1 MPARVKPCGL
11 SLFLE
16 HPMAEDQ
23 IQDRIRA
30 QVQLAFRNIP
40 ALSSLS
46 GDLNMSQQS
55 QIMKAISEHAVDPTV
70 FEDRSPFV
78 FVAQISNSMV
88 DYYYT
93 RMDPTTTL
101 QNFVEDAINGV
112 GFMDSHNTYQ
122 QPLGRTFAAGL
133 AGTVD
138 GNFSVY
144 AGTYILP
151 DLQNQAVNTTHIIDS
166 IRAGITKDVSVGFKR
181 GDGYMLRCS
190 ICGGD
195 IRDYEE
201 CPHIQGME
209 YNVPDQQGDLQ
220 PRMAIA
226 WIVNARLAEVS
237 GVYDGATPNAMIEKA
252 TNFAA
257 RGLLSP
263 NERSIL
269 EHNYRMILPKSATT
283 ADPGKRRS
291 ETDVSNSQKKEGER
305 KMEVDEKVNEALS
318 KEADGLTSLLRSL
331 GIVKPEEKVLTVSD
345 GTRKMEVEIVRL
357 REIETQLSE
366 FKKAETE
373 DAIAQGVRAQ
383 GDKFDKERY
392 TKLFERA
399 SVAEV
404 RTFGKEWE
412 AAADAT
418 LGGGRRSKEDGD
430 DTTGTE
436 GGEGGENDKR
446 EVGPELPM
454 MLPESSYM
462 AR

>member
-1 MPARVKPCGL
+1 
-11 SLFLE
+11 
-16 HPMAEDQ
+16 
-23 IQDRIRA
+23 
-30 QVQLAFRNIP
+30 
-40 ALSSLS
+40 
-46 GDLNMSQQS
+46 
-55 QIMKAISEHAVDPTV
+55 
-70 FEDRSPFV
+70 
-78 FVAQISNSMV
+78 
-88 DYYYT
+88 
-93 RMDPTTTL
+93 
-101 QNFVEDAINGV
+101 
-112 GFMDSHNTYQ
+112 
-122 QPLGRTFAAGL
+122 
-133 AGTVD
+133 
-138 GNFSVY
+138 
-144 AGTYILP
+144 
-151 DLQNQAVNTTHIIDS
+151 
-166 IRAGITKDVSVGFKR
+166 
-181 GDGYMLRCS
+181 
-190 ICGGD
+190 
-195 IRDYEE
+195 
-201 CPHIQGME
+201 ME

-263 NERSIL
+263 SERSIL
-269 EHNYRMILPKSATT
+269 EHNYRMILPKSAST

-412 AAADAT
+412 AAADAS
-418 LGGGRRSKEDGD
+418 LAGGRRSKEDGD
-430 DTTGTE
+430 DTTEVE
-436 GGEGGENDKR
+436 GGTGDEDKR
-446 EVGPELPM
+446 EVGPELTM